1 MALGVL
7 VGGARVDD
15 ECAGAKKS
23 TAAKKKKT
31 VASKVKVSTAAKA
44 KKAASKPK
52 KLAVIKTKETKSSV
66 EGFINKI
73 ASESQRKDSAVLVK
87 MMQKVTKA
95 QPKMW
100 GSAIIGFGNLIY
112 TSPNTGRQ
120 VEWFKIGFS
129 PRKAALTLYLMLPAE
144 KREPLLK
151 KLGKFKTGGGCIYVN
166 KLEDVDLKVLEEM
179 LKEGAKKK

>member
-1 MALGVL
+1 M
-7 VGGARVDD
+7 
-15 ECAGAKKS
+15 AKKS
-23 TAAKKKKT
+23 TTTKKKKP
-31 VASKVKVSTAAKA
+31 AAAKA
-44 KKAASKPK
+44 KKAAPAKNS

-66 EGFINKI
+66 DGFISKI
-73 ASESQRKDSAVLVK
+73 KNESQRKDSAVLVK
-87 MMQKVTKA
+87 MMQKVTKDE
-95 QPKMW
+95 PKMW
-100 GSAIIGFGNLIY
+100 GSAIVGFGNLIF

-166 KLEDVDLKVLEEM
+166 KLEDVDMKVLEEM